1 MLLYSAFED
10 VRFSDRVVRVNLI
23 APVEWRKSYQDK
35 VRYQSMALVLP

>member
-23 APVEWRKSYQDK
+23 APVERVVASTISA
-35 VRYQSMALVLP
+35 VSNSIP